1 MVHPRTTVPLYVLPS
16 GYCLLP
22 AEVNALRV
30 LFFGMEGLFSR
41 APLAALLEAEF
52 EVCAVVVPRP
62 ARVTNDSAAVRTVIR
77 KHAIRDVA
85 AAQKRSNTYGK
96 HNMRQLPVFVDDNMQ
111 TNVKQVPAESEV
123 FVERLPLRS
132 SSGSFSKP
140 ASTPPELALFAGKQG
155 ALEISELQEY
165 RYPSPP
171 SVECGVLVRYPSTV
185 GIVFHVLYGL
195 VLTSGLGKL

>member
-1 MVHPRTTVPLYVLPS
+1 M
-16 GYCLLP
+16 
-22 AEVNALRV
+22 
-30 LFFGMEGLFSR
+30 
-41 APLAALLEAEF
+41 
-52 EVCAVVVPRP
+52 
-62 ARVTNDSAAVRTVIR
+62 
-77 KHAIRDVA
+77 
-85 AAQKRSNTYGK
+85 
-96 HNMRQLPVFVDDNMQ
+96 DDNIQ

-155 ALEISELQEY
+155 TLEISELQEY